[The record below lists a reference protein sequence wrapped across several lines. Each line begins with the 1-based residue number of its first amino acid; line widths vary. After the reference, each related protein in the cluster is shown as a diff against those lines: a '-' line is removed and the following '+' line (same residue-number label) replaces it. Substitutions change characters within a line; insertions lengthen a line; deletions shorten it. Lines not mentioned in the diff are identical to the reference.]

1 MTTYLILGCVYAFAA
16 AVQPGPLQAY
26 LISQTLTNG
35 WRRTIFASFAPLIS
49 DGPIIILVLF
59 ILSRFSGGFIQVLQ
73 SIGGVFLLYLAY
85 AAFKT
90 WKYYDPEKNVKIQ
103 SAKQTVFKAT
113 LVNLLNPNPYLGWS
127 LVMGPLL
134 LKSWRDAPL
143 DGIVLLISFYI
154 TMIFFT
160 ACIVILFSAAKNLGE
175 KVSKIL
181 IGISVIALAC
191 FGFYQLWLGII
202 SKLWQ

>member
-1 MTTYLILGCVYAFAA
+1 MGCVYAFAA

-26 LISQTLTNG
+26 LISQSLTNG

-59 ILSRFSGGFIQVLQ
+59 ILSHFSGGFIQVLQ
-73 SIGGVFLLYLAY
+73 SLGGVFLLYLAY
-85 AAFKT
+85 GAFKT
-90 WKYYDPEKNVKIQ
+90 WKNYDPNKEVEFQ
-103 SAKQTVFKAT
+103 SAQQTIFKAT

-134 LKSWRDAPL
+134 LKSWREAPVN
-143 DGIVLLISFYI
+143 GIVLLISFYF

-160 ACIVILFSAAKNLGE
+160 ACIVMLFSAAKKLGQ

-181 IGISVIALAC
+181 TGISVIALAC
-191 FGFYQLWLGII
+191 FGLYQLWQGIL
-202 SKLWQ
+202 SKLW